1 MIMTVS
7 FHFREPFIPDIIA
20 LISFILFLVSGIF
33 MKKNDKIKR
42 VNLLIIGSATAILW
56 YCIDFFIPGIF
67 LPMVPTP
74 EDLEFTYMYGVIFA
88 GLIPDLVLILSL
100 GILPLVVFFMNRS
113 SNSILMLALGGIIQ
127 IISIVLGIDRY
138 NPLLSA
144 FSLTLTAISM
154 ACFAYYGY
162 QIKNFLF
169 ILFALSFFIAR
180 FLFLLMI

>member
-20 LISFILFLVSGIF
+20 LISFVIFLLGSIF
-33 MKKNDKIKR
+33 LKKNDKIKS
-42 VNLLIIGSATAILW
+42 VNLLIIGSTIAILW
-56 YCIDFFIPGIF
+56 YCIDFFIPGIYV
-67 LPMVPTP
+67 PMVPTP
-74 EDLEFTYMYGVIFA
+74 EDIEFTYMYGVIFA
-88 GLIPDLVLILSL
+88 GLIPDLVLIVSL
-100 GILPLVVFFMNRS
+100 GILPLVVYFMNRS
-113 SNSILMLALGGIIQ
+113 SNSIVMLALGGIMQ
-127 IISIVLGIDRY
+127 IISIFIGIDRY

-162 QIKNFLF
+162 QIKNFLL

>member
-1 MIMTVS
+1 MTVS

-20 LISFILFLVSGIF
+20 LISFILFLVGCIF
-33 MKKNDKIKR
+33 VKKDNKIKR
-42 VNLLIIGSATAILW
+42 VNLLIMGSTIAILW
-56 YCIDFFIPGIF
+56 YCIDFFIPGI
-67 LPMVPTP
+67 LVPMAPTP
-74 EDLEFTYMYGVIFA
+74 EDLEFTLMYGGIFA
-88 GLIPDLVLILSL
+88 GLIPDLVLIVSL

-127 IISIVLGIDRY
+127 IISIVLSIDRY

-154 ACFAYYGY
+154 VFFAYYGY
-162 QIKNFLF
+162 PIKNFLL

>member
-20 LISFILFLVSGIF
+20 LISFILFLVGSIF
-33 MKKNDKIKR
+33 MKKDNKIKR
-42 VNLLIIGSATAILW
+42 VNLLIIGSAIAILW
-56 YCIDFFIPGIF
+56 YCIDFFIPGIL

-74 EDLEFTYMYGVIFA
+74 EDIEFTYMYGAIFA
-88 GLIPDLVLILSL
+88 GVIPDLVLILSL

-113 SNSILMLALGGIIQ
+113 SNSIVMLALGGIIH
-127 IISIVLGIDRY
+127 IISILLGIDRY

-162 QIKNFLF
+162 RIKNFLL
-169 ILFALSFFIAR
+169 ILFAMLFFIAR
-180 FLFLLMI
+180 FLLLLMI